1 MNPRSF
7 LLPLLSVLL
16 VTLAACA
23 PSSSATYTRE
33 YNGPPETLAVLMSN
47 RRTPLQQASYLY
59 VFDEFINNRYV
70 RTRFDVVDRDR
81 TDALLNESEFGSS
94 GLVNVSTS
102 PRLGKLLGA
111 RYLVFADLLQAKS
124 TVGGSSILG
133 VTVRGYD
140 VSINLS
146 MRIVDTESGRV
157 LGSGVGNYTGFV
169 TTGVSVSGVGGSS
182 GSNQGDEFIVAA
194 LPNATR
200 MALDSMLKS
209 FNGDR

>member
-1 MNPRSF
+1 MKPRRFFSS
-7 LLPLLSVLL
+7 LLSVLL

-59 VFDEFINNRYV
+59 VFDEFINHRYV
-70 RTRFDVVDRDR
+70 RTRFDVIDRDR
-81 TDALLNESEFGSS
+81 TDALLSESEFGSS
-94 GLVNVSTS
+94 GLVNASTS

-111 RYLVFADLLQAKS
+111 RYLVFADLLQAKA
-124 TVGGSSILG
+124 TLGGSSILG
-133 VTVRGYD
+133 VTVKGYD
-140 VSINLS
+140 VAINLS

-169 TTGVSVSGVGGSS
+169 TTGIKVLGY
-182 GSNQGDEFIVAA
+182 GSNGTDQGDEFIVSA
-194 LPNATR
+194 LPTATR

-209 FNGDR
+209 FNGER